1 MNNFNEFLKKFS
13 LKSRHHKKLTNFIYP
28 ELKKIKKCNILE
40 FGVSEQAM
48 STELFLN
55 YSIKNDCELYSID
68 NIDYSKKFIDKN
80 WNFILSRDDS
90 FNYINKNIPNKFDL
104 ILLDTIHEAQHVEK
118 ILHYYWNRLNTNC
131 CFFIDDINWIPY
143 LIGSE
148 KNRFYNEINNYET
161 FIKLLE
167 LYHSNRNNMFIEF
180 TFEGTGMCK
189 IKKLKRDNLKPA
201 KKINDRQNSI
211 KNILRKILKS

>member
-1 MNNFNEFLKKFS
+1 MKNINDFIIEFS
-13 LKSRHHKKLTNFIYP
+13 ERSRHHRKLANFVFP
-28 ELKKIKKCNILE
+28 ELEKLKECNILE

-55 YSIKNDCELYSID
+55 YSENKDCNLYSID
-68 NIDYSKKFIDKN
+68 NVDYSEKFTNKKWSFIHT
-80 WNFILSRDDS
+80 RDDNYEYIIKKIPDK
-90 FNYINKNIPNKFDL
+90 FNL
-104 ILLDTIHEAQHVEK
+104 ILLDTIHEAKHVEK
-118 ILHYYWNRLNTNC
+118 IIYYYYERLALNC

-143 LIGSE
+143 LINSE

-161 FIKLLE
+161 FVKLLE
-167 LYHSNRNNMFIEF
+167 IYHSNRENMLIEF

-189 IKKLKRDNLKPA
+189 IKKLKLDKLKPP

-211 KNILRKILKS
+211 KNILRKILKR